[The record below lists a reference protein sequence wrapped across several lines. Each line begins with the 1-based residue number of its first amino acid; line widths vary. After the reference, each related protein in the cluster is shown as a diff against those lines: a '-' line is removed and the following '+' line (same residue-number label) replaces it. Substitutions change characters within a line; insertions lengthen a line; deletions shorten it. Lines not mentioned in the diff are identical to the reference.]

1 MSQLDGEM
9 KKGGYPF
16 PPLMGDV
23 AMEGKVEHRV
33 KQTVAHFGGIDLLVN
48 NAGISPKHKGK
59 KAKLWEMS
67 VAEWDRVMAVNI
79 RGAFLCCR
87 VAVPKMIERNGG
99 AIVNVSSLAAKVGSA
114 VTGCHYVV
122 SKAGIVGLTKS
133 LAREVAEYKIR
144 VNAVAP
150 GRIDTPMIWDVPP
163 EVNEQYVRTIPLKRL
178 GKAQDMAEG
187 ILFLLS
193 DAASYITGLVLDV
206 NGGLGMYY

>member
-1 MSQLDGEM
+1 M

-16 PPLMGDV
+16 LPLMGDV

-122 SKAGIVGLTKS
+122 FKAGIVG
-133 LAREVAEYKIR
+133 
-144 VNAVAP
+144 
-150 GRIDTPMIWDVPP
+150 
-163 EVNEQYVRTIPLKRL
+163 
-178 GKAQDMAEG
+178 
-187 ILFLLS
+187 
-193 DAASYITGLVLDV
+193 
-206 NGGLGMYY
+206 